1 MEHQMSEET
10 KSKEENV
17 SPYKKISNSQF
28 EDLINSLQSRG
39 IDLSPEDKLALISDG
54 IVVSRTREK
63 TRRGWTTDD
72 GDKVFPSLSFK
83 MGIIQSSSS
92 IKSPLLLPKLPPM
105 AYPSNGKDVK

>member
-39 IDLSPEDKLALISDG
+39 IDLSPEDKSALISDG

-83 MGIIQSSSS
+83 GLNKKPPSDEMEKFRSLYYE
-92 IKSPLLLPKLPPM
+92 LLKE
-105 AYPSNGKDVK
+105 NVEVVTT